1 MAIFVTGGP
10 MDLSASQWTMAGVSW
25 VTRTVGREFTGAP
38 ELEEVMAEAG
48 VVDEPD
54 ILFLTH
60 ALSTD
65 R

>member
-1 MAIFVTGGP
+1 MLGWESIDA
-10 MDLSASQWTMAGVSW
+10 A
-25 VTRTVGREFTGAP
+25 REFTGAP
-38 ELEEVMAEAG
+38 ELGKVMAEAG

-60 ALSTD
+60 VFSTD

>member
-1 MAIFVTGGP
+1 MIGFLGWESIDAARAFVGSPDLQAAMA
-10 MDLSASQWTMAGVSW
+10 A
-25 VTRTVGREFTGAP
+25 
-38 ELEEVMAEAG
+38 AG

-60 ALSTD
+60 AYSTD